1 MAKKVNTDAVVA
13 AVIRVN
19 SSYHEARCEQYKSI
33 IYIKPGVYDFD
44 VDRIVG
50 ISLRLTGRW
59 NEATVTGPAFTD
71 QYPHLRLIVPVDSLL
86 PEFIIEGETVPEDE
100 EE

>member
-1 MAKKVNTDAVVA
+1 MAKKVNTEAVVA
-13 AVIRVN
+13 AVVRAN

-33 IYIKPGVYDFD
+33 IYIKPEVYDFN
-44 VDRIVG
+44 VEGIVG

-59 NEATVTGPAFTD
+59 NEATVAGPAFTD
-71 QYPHLRLIVPVDSLL
+71 QHSHLRLIFSVNSLL

-100 EE
+100 E

>member
-1 MAKKVNTDAVVA
+1 MAKKVNTEAVVA
-13 AVIRVN
+13 AVIREN
-19 SSYHEARCEQYKSI
+19 SLYHEARCDQYKSI

-44 VDRIVG
+44 VERIVG

-59 NEATVTGPAFTD
+59 NEATVTGPAIAD
-71 QYPHLRLIVPVDSLL
+71 QYSYLRLIVSVDSLL

-100 EE
+100 E

>member
-19 SSYHEARCEQYKSI
+19 SLYHEARCEQYKSI
-33 IYIKPGVYDFD
+33 IYIKPGVHDFD
-44 VDRIVG
+44 VERIVG
-50 ISLRLTGRW
+50 ISLRPTGRW
-59 NEATVTGPAFTD
+59 NEATVTGPACTD
-71 QYPHLRLIVPVDSLL
+71 QYPHLRLIVSVDNLL

-100 EE
+100 E

>member
-1 MAKKVNTDAVVA
+1 MAKKVNIEAVVA
-13 AVIRVN
+13 AVIRAN

-33 IYIKPGVYDFD
+33 IYIKPGVYNLD
-44 VDRIVG
+44 VERIVG

-59 NEATVTGPAFTD
+59 DEVTVTGPAVADLFS
-71 QYPHLRLIVPVDSLL
+71 YLRLIVSVDSLL

-100 EE
+100 E